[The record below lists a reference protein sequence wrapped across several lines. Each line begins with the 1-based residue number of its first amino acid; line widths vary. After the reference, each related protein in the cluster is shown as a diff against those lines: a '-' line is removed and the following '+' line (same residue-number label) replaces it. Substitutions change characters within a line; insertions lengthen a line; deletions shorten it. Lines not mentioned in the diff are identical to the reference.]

1 MPHTLLSKLNDEL
14 EATGSLPS
22 SIWIEWLWRSN
33 PEEAF
38 APSILMNRCHLL
50 GLLVCRQQADN
61 HQADNHSDPM
71 GDTGGASGGAM
82 GDTGGASGGAMDN
95 QPCDVDERM
104 TLMAKRPSSMTLREL
119 KDTVDNILIEWPRF
133 LDRLEDNPKGDE
145 NLHAVVGLIDAC
157 MARFGY
163 LASNPGSP
171 TIFDDSGSTEPHT
184 DAEGVVRLSKPAMR
198 RMIGSFLVLYRHIH
212 MLARCETIDPIP
224 HDCEIRKH
232 HMEAS
237 TDDFHLLCMSMRL
250 PVAARLNYKQDFPGM
265 YNHVS
270 QVVYFHDPQYERQVR
285 VGMDKVSSGDVMQ
298 VLPALRQ
305 LYPEIELAYEE
316 DHIDLS
322 GPTGKWHWMVLPG
335 RVYLISP
342 DSSIYRSENVTS
354 LLALYQREK
363 MGVSLGAH

>member
-1 MPHTLLSKLNDEL
+1 MLSKLNDEL

-22 SIWIEWLWRSN
+22 SVWIEWLWGSN
-33 PEEAF
+33 PEEPF
-38 APSILMNRCHLL
+38 APGILMNRCHLL
-50 GLLVCRQQADN
+50 GLLVSR
-61 HQADNHSDPM
+61 HQALSHADDM
-71 GDTGGASGGAM
+71 EDTGGSAVAMDMESNVETSGGD
-82 GDTGGASGGAMDN
+82 GS
-95 QPCDVDERM
+95 VDDRM
-104 TLMAKRPSSMTLREL
+104 TLMAKRPSCMTLREL

-133 LDRLEDNPKGDE
+133 LDRLEDNPNGDD

-157 MARFGY
+157 MARFGH
-163 LASNPGSP
+163 LTSNPGSP
-171 TIFDDSGSTEPHT
+171 RVFDDSGSTEPHT

-198 RMIGSFLVLYRHIH
+198 RMLGSFLVLYRHIH
-212 MLARCETIDPIP
+212 MLAKCETIDPTP
-224 HDCEIRKH
+224 HDCGIRKH

-305 LYPEIELAYEE
+305 LFPEIELAYEE
-316 DHIDLS
+316 DHINIS
-322 GPTGKWHWMVLPG
+322 KPTGKWHWMVLPG

-342 DSSIYRSENVTS
+342 NSRIYQSENVTT
-354 LLALYQREK
+354 LIALYLSQK
-363 MGVSLGAH
+363 